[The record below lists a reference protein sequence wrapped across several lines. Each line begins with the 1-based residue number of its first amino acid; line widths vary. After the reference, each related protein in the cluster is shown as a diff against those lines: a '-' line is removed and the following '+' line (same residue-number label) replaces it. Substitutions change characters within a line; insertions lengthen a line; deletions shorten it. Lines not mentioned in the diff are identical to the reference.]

1 VKRFVNDRGPIPVA
15 RFTAKKAKAMKKLM
29 IIAVG
34 AITGW
39 SMGAV
44 AQTPPESFYVRVD
57 TGGSFSTNAGK
68 DVAVDIGQSP
78 IVGAGV
84 GVKVLPFLRTDVT
97 VSYRPS
103 YSFAAPP
110 TPIEPPGTT
119 GRGDVKT
126 LAAMVNAYYD
136 FPTLIGF
143 TPYVGGGVGVAR
155 NEVGTT
161 TLSSNATGATVAT
174 LAGSTDTQFAWQ
186 LSAGASYS
194 ILPTIALDI
203 GYRYFDAGE
212 GRSGSTAT
220 IAGTTVS
227 FPTQRG
233 NIRAHEIQAGVRVG
247 F

>member
-1 VKRFVNDRGPIPVA
+1 
-15 RFTAKKAKAMKKLM
+15 MKKP
-29 IIAVG
+29 ISIALVAACSLAG
-34 AITGW
+34 A
-39 SMGAV
+39 A
-44 AQTPPESFYVRVD
+44 AQAQPQNIYPRID

-68 DVAVDIGQSP
+68 DVAVDIGSSP

-84 GVKVLPFLRTDVT
+84 GVKLLPFLRTDVT
-97 VSYRPS
+97 LSYRPG

-126 LAAMVNAYYD
+126 LAALVNAYYD
-136 FPTLIGF
+136 LPSFAGF

-161 TLSSNATGATVAT
+161 TLSDPRSGATVAT
-174 LAGSTDTQFAWQ
+174 LSGSTTTQFAWQ
-186 LSAGASYS
+186 VSAGISYA
-194 ILPTIALDI
+194 ILPAVALDF

-212 GRSGSTAT
+212 GRSGTRGTFLGAPITAP
-220 IAGTTVS
+220 I
-227 FPTQRG
+227 QRG
-233 NIRAHEIQAGVRVG
+233 NIRAHELQEGIRVG